1 MKLKI
6 LIPIFLVL
14 TLLFSVSVSADTIV
28 DSVTG
33 VGSWADTS
41 LAFDGDINTYSY
53 AGNTNLQVWS
63 STLGITFGSQYV
75 KSVYVNGGIADNCN
89 FGTSMIAKLQ
99 YYNGASWV
107 DHTTLVST
115 ATGCT
120 SEDVFNTNISIGN
133 VISGLR
139 VHYSGSSSNFWNSSL
154 NELSYVGSFNL
165 NASNI
170 LNESI
175 LPFTV
180 DIVGYVFPNSSME
193 ASYYF
198 DDWSVNDSSGSND
211 GVLNGYTL
219 NDGTLSGGVVTGV
232 TGADNMGLGVSFD
245 GVNGYIDLSDVSQIE
260 GVDELTLAGWFKFG
274 DNLSRDELITK
285 GSYYFADSSFGLRY
299 DSNTNRLQFS
309 VNRTAFTYADNFY
322 PEVGSWQY
330 ISVVYSN
337 LTDFFEM
344 RLDGVLI
351 KSGLSGGSFTTIPD
365 SVYNLVLGLGSAGDN
380 FNGSIDEV
388 RIWSKALTLSEI
400 NAEMNSHYPVVS
412 DGLVASYSFESYNAN
427 HVSDTN
433 WNVLHN
439 NTIDN
444 SLEGAIS
451 FNGSQYNDISSI
463 DESSIRTFSFDFY
476 TNSFSNYDR
485 PFSLYGSASNRFY
498 CDLRTGSPVR
508 LQCYNDILNV
518 NEALSYSPSFNL
530 NEWNTLTIVDN
541 GTNFIHYF
549 NGVEYQSFV
558 YSKGFSDITGMNF
571 YLGDYDAT
579 LTESYKGILDNVK
592 IFDRALSSQEVGS
605 LYNSSVLS
613 YSTTNGTVNTGL
625 IVDDNTN
632 VDLAYTSLTDANGLY
647 FNQSFSSINAA
658 TPYAATG
665 FYQAIV
671 DLWANELIT
680 SNVLSS
686 FHVQDEQTNT
696 NYLATDG
703 IGTYKRLNVLA
714 GNNKNFTFNNLSNYY
729 NQTSSFNFTALETY
743 NDYYLLDQF
752 DYKLNFTAKINLTSA
767 AINNFTLNLSN
778 LANSYAETKTTTNG
792 STSFNMLQ
800 SLSYNSTIDSSLY
813 MLDSFTHTGLT
824 GISSVYNYYL
834 WETNSVYISIYDE
847 ENDTI
852 LTGVNI
858 SVEIFNDDD
867 SKVDTTTNGTVL
879 FSDLTPGD
887 YLIRYSATNYSE
899 RSYFVTITDRETSS
913 INLYLLRD
921 SEAEEITVY
930 VFDTTGDPVENALV
944 KMLKFYID
952 CNCYQT
958 VQVEQTD
965 FEGSAANFLVDGFN
979 SELYKFII
987 SFGGTDYLETNPFKI
1002 TSATLNFFID
1012 FSDLDVTSSLGVVN
1026 GIASNLSFSNVTAD
1040 FTFTYSDSGS
1050 NVVSACLKVYRE
1062 LPSSSTLTNSTC
1074 ISSTAGTITVTAPR
1088 INGTTYKAVANVVFD
1103 GEDYVID
1110 TLYQTYSSGG
1120 RITGLVGVF
1129 LTMILVLGFALISLW
1144 NPSVSIVLTVTAI
1157 VLAGVLGILT
1167 IGKTALMGLIAV
1179 GVIIILR
1186 NKS

>member
-107 DHTTLVST
+107 DHTTLVNT

-180 DIVGYVFPNSSME
+180 AISGYVFPNSSME

-232 TGADNMGLGVSFD
+232 TGADDMGLGVSFD
-245 GVNGYIDLSDVSQIE
+245 SVITNFIRTPLINDSEIISLSVWVKPLDTCYGNICGVINNLNGQNGLGRILIFSTDLLRLQMRFD
-260 GVDELTLAGWFKFG
+260 GVDTSLNTATGVINRNEW
-274 DNLSRDELITK
+274 NHI
-285 GSYYFADSSFGLRY
+285 GLVLENN
-299 DSNTNRLQFS
+299 SQKI
-309 VNRTAFTYADNFY
+309 
-322 PEVGSWQY
+322 Y
-330 ISVVYSN
+330 IN
-337 LTDFFEM
+337 
-344 RLDGVLI
+344 GVAN
-351 KSGLSGGSFTTIPD
+351 SFTTAGIPD
-365 SVYNLVLGLGSAGDN
+365 SGVVATIIGQAQINNFV
-380 FNGSIDEV
+380 FNGSMDEFRQWKGV
-388 RIWSKALTLSEI
+388 ALSENEMI
-400 NAEMNSHYPVVS
+400 AESNSHYPVVT
-412 DGLVASYSFESYNAN
+412 DGLVTSYSFESYNAT

-451 FNGSQYNDISSI
+451 FDGVGEYVDSDSNIGLTGNQPLTI
-463 DESSIRTFSFDFY
+463 SFDFKTQQSGANKY
-476 TNSFSNYDR
+476 IFNMADVTTTHQGILAILHNNRIKYGHWGSTQVTSKTINDGQWHNFVMTYNGSRVNDYLDGSLDSGYDYNSLNLVD
-485 PFSLYGSASNRFY
+485 GT
-498 CDLRTGSPVR
+498 LR
-508 LQCYNDILNV
+508 
-518 NEALSYSPSFNL
+518 
-530 NEWNTLTIVDN
+530 
-541 GTNFIHYF
+541 
-549 NGVEYQSFV
+549 
-558 YSKGFSDITGMNF
+558 
-571 YLGDYDAT
+571 LG
-579 LTESYKGILDNVK
+579 EYKGGGAFYYSGSIDNVK

-605 LYNSSVLS
+605 LYNSNVLS

-632 VDLAYTSLTDANGLY
+632 VDLDFSTLSDANGLY
-647 FNQSFSSINAA
+647 FNQSFPNINAS
-658 TPYAATG
+658 TPYTATG